1 MKRAALLIASAVL
14 ACGLPALAAPIV
26 TVGAYTIPV
35 GQSSEP
41 ILIDIS
47 DSAPAAAEDIEGMV
61 FTLQVASGTGTSPS
75 ITSVDLQTDTIWSPV
90 STSPLDVTI
99 PSGGSQPQ
107 FASRD
112 ILTDNFGE
120 FANANGLLATVDLNT
135 AGVAPGTYALLL
147 TGTIDPGANSQ
158 FFNGLGQPVSA
169 TFNAGSLTVTSAVP
183 EPASAALL
191 ILGGMALAA
200 RRRSRVAGNS

>member
-41 ILIDIS
+41 ILIDVS
-47 DSAPAAAEDIEGMV
+47 DSAPAASEDIEGMV

-75 ITSVDLQTDTIWSPV
+75 ITSVDLQTSTIWSPV
-90 STSPLDVTI
+90 STSPLDVTT

-112 ILTDNFGE
+112 ILTDSFGE

-200 RRRSRVAGNS
+200 RRRTRVKASQ

>member
-14 ACGLPALAAPIV
+14 ACGLPTLAAPIV
-26 TVGAYTIPV
+26 NVGTYTIPV

-41 ILIDIS
+41 ILIDVS

-90 STSPLDVTI
+90 STSPLDVTT

-112 ILTDNFGE
+112 ILTDSFGE

-183 EPASAALL
+183 EPASASVL
-191 ILGGMALAA
+191 ILAGMALAA